1 MTFKTSKCPVPDLSS
16 QILLI
21 TELVMCGVAYHHAG
35 LDSSDRKS
43 IEAMFTNGDLPVLC
57 MKVILI
63 FSSKY
68 SLFQYLKRFIL
79 IG

>member
-1 MTFKTSKCPVPDLSS
+1 MSSPDLSS

-57 MKVILI
+57 TKVVLI
-63 FSSKY
+63 FS
-68 SLFQYLKRFIL
+68 QNIL
-79 IG
+79 SFNI